1 MAIDPFCWL
10 PKRAADGEERN
21 REGTDLHLIGPV
33 MQRIKFAS
41 QESLNKK
48 LKHMFLLKNHSIQI
62 IVLDADVKFALRHAY
77 IA

>member
-1 MAIDPFCWL
+1 
-10 PKRAADGEERN
+10 
-21 REGTDLHLIGPV
+21 

-48 LKHMFLLKNHSIQI
+48 LKHLFLLKNHSIHI
-62 IVLDADVKFALRHAY
+62 IVLDADVKFALRYVY